1 VRKTEEFMAE
11 GKNYKLSKVYVDTSV
26 FGGCFDAEFEEW
38 SNRLIEEFRLGLKV
52 AVISDL
58 TLRELDDAPSN
69 VRYLLEEIPAE
80 HKQFVIL
87 DDESRELAIHY
98 IGEGVIGENSLV
110 DAQHIAIATVS
121 KADVLVS
128 WNFKHIVNL
137 ARIRLYNSANLKY
150 GYSLLEIRNPRE
162 VLYEG

>member
-1 VRKTEEFMAE
+1 MAE
-11 GKNYKLSKVYVDTSV
+11 ERNYKLNMKIYVDTSV

-58 TLRELDDAPSN
+58 TLRELDDAPSS
-69 VRYLLEEIPAE
+69 VRDLLEEIPAE
-80 HKQFVIL
+80 HKQFIIL

-98 IGEGVIGENSLV
+98 IREGSIGEASLV
-110 DAQHIAIATVS
+110 DAQHIAIATVN
-121 KADVLVS
+121 KVDVLVS

-137 ARIRLYNSANLKY
+137 AKIRLYNSANLKY